1 MYFISISISIKICML
16 LIMQIIF
23 TRSQM
28 ILTKSH
34 NCHNLWIMICTLL
47 LLLLLLFFFLRKTIR
62 THESSQTHSINVS
75 QTHKLS
81 HFHKSQTHS
90 PKLHIL
96 ALKVKWTI
104 TLFLMLADYIRPVLP
119 LRMKFTKPYKSIL
132 PPRMKLPNLIS
143 PAYIQSFNFYFSIW
157 MTCKEFKLIL

>member
-1 MYFISISISIKICML
+1 MYSIFISISIKICTI

-28 ILTKSH
+28 LLTKSH
-34 NCHNLWIMICTLL
+34 NCHDLWYKLI
-47 LLLLLLFFFLRKTIR
+47 FFSFFLLRKTIR

-90 PKLHIL
+90 PKSQIL

-119 LRMKFTKPYKSIL
+119 LRMKFAKPYKSIL

-157 MTCKEFKLIL
+157 MTKNVN